1 MPVYVCVC
9 VCECTCLCVCV
20 CVYVRVCACELR
32 IISPDKILFCI
43 NTFITIIIIIILL
56 YFPDLFPQEQ
66 WSVVHIHEHS
76 IQWKR

>member
-9 VCECTCLCVCV
+9 VC
-20 CVYVRVCACELR
+20 VCACELR

-43 NTFITIIIIIILL
+43 NTFITIIIILL